1 MSNQSTAPT
10 IRLIP
15 ESPVNP
21 DVKTYTA
28 HGSLFEAFEYT
39 DWIDESMSWKETC
52 YIGDWSPLLKF
63 NVEGPDAQKFFSS
76 IAVNS
81 FASFDIGQAKHMV
94 MCNKEGK
101 VMGEGILMKRA
112 DDAFLFT
119 SGPGVIWARYLF
131 WKGNFNAT
139 ATLIGSFIFQVQG
152 PNSLYVLEEATRES
166 LRDIDFMR
174 FRKSKIK
181 GIEITILR
189 QGMSGDIG
197 YELYGAS
204 ENGVA
209 IYNAIL
215 EAGEKFGIRR
225 LGGRTKMVNHVE
237 ACYPTV
243 IVDYMPPFNAD
254 QEFMKYMDA
263 YVPEVRGRWQF
274 KRNGGSFE
282 FDDPNELTRNPV
294 ELGWKRN
301 IKFDHEFL
309 GRESLEEVVRN
320 PKRGMVTLVWNSDDV
335 LKVYASMFKKGQPY
349 QYMEIPRNPLG
360 GNMIVDKVMKG
371 GRMVGLTTS
380 RCYSYYFREMLSLCS
395 LDVDLCQSGT
405 EIMVVWGNPGKPQKN
420 IRATVAPAPYK
431 EDKRRVDV
439 TKLPSNL

>member
-1 MSNQSTAPT
+1 
-10 IRLIP
+10 
-15 ESPVNP
+15 
-21 DVKTYTA
+21 
-28 HGSLFEAFEYT
+28 
-39 DWIDESMSWKETC
+39 
-52 YIGDWSPLLKF
+52 
-63 NVEGPDAQKFFSS
+63 
-76 IAVNS
+76 
-81 FASFDIGQAKHMV
+81 
-94 MCNKEGK
+94 
-101 VMGEGILMKRA
+101 
-112 DDAFLFT
+112 
-119 SGPGVIWARYLF
+119 
-131 WKGNFNAT
+131 
-139 ATLIGSFIFQVQG
+139 
-152 PNSLYVLEEATRES
+152 
-166 LRDIDFMR
+166 
-174 FRKSKIK
+174 
-181 GIEITILR
+181 
-189 QGMSGDIG
+189 
-197 YELYGAS
+197 
-204 ENGVA
+204 
-209 IYNAIL
+209 
-215 EAGEKFGIRR
+215 
-225 LGGRTKMVNHVE
+225 
-237 ACYPTV
+237 
-243 IVDYMPPFNAD
+243 
-254 QEFMKYMDA
+254 MKYMDA

-335 LKVYASMFKKGQPY
+335 LKVYASMFKEGQPY